1 MSYKI
6 SNTDGTTLLILSDS
20 KLDKSTTSLTLI
32 GKNTDS
38 YGEELNNNLIKLLA
52 NFASTSG
59 APPRSPL
66 KGQLWYDTTVK
77 RLKIY
82 DNGFKVVTGV
92 TIASSRPSEMQAGD
106 LWFDSTN
113 KQLKIYSSGNV
124 YTVGPSFQEN
134 IGKTGWVLPETVI
147 KDNQGDGKSVLLLRS
162 YGEIAAY
169 SYINTITNAAF
180 TMDQVDVPTYMS
192 YVDSPKTIVS
202 GLTVKGD
209 LAYTGKLWNNYLSI
223 SLEIPSAAEFTNSNI
238 DIVNILNKVYPPN
251 PVIPGPGSISTYM
264 PGLPENTQSRVVC
277 KHTLPTSGYQVRI
290 FKVVNDVD
298 TLTWAPILS
307 ISGSNEV

>member
-6 SNTDGTTLLILSDS
+6 LNTDGTTLLILSDG
-20 KLDKSTTSLTLI
+20 KFDKSTTSLTLI

-38 YGEELNNNLIKLLA
+38 YGEELNNNLVKLLA

-92 TIASSRPSEMQAGD
+92 TIASAKPSEMQAGD

-124 YTVGPSFQEN
+124 YTVGPSFPESV
-134 IGKTGWVLPETVI
+134 GKTGWVLPETII
-147 KDNQGDGKSVLLLRS
+147 KDSQGDGRSVLLLRS
-162 YGEIAAY
+162 YGEIVGY
-169 SYINTITNAAF
+169 SHVNSANSAF
-180 TMDQVDVPTYMS
+180 TMDQVDVPVYMQN
-192 YVDSPKTIVS
+192 VDGPKTIVS

-209 LAYTGKLWNNYLSI
+209 LAYTGKLWDNYLSI
-223 SLEIPSAAEFTNSNI
+223 SLEIPDASEFTNSNI
-238 DIVNILNKVYPPN
+238 DIVDILNKVYPPN
-251 PVIPGPGSISTYM
+251 PVIPGPGSITVYM
-264 PGLPENTQSRVVC
+264 PGLPENTQARVVC
-277 KHTLPTSGYQVRI
+277 KHTAPTSGYQVRI
-290 FKVVNDVD
+290 FKVVAALG
-298 TLTWAPILS
+298 TLTWQPILS